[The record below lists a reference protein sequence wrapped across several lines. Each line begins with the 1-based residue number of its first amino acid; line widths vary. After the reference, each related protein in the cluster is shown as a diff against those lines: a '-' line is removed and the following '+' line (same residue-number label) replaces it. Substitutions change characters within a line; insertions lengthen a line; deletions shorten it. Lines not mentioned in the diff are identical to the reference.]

1 MGTENKIQKSD
12 ADADRVREESLVA
25 LVKSM
30 QVELARAL
38 PRHLTADRMARIV
51 TTTLRQD
58 SMKPKGLKIIECD
71 RWSFAG
77 AVMTAASLGL
87 EVNTPLGHAYLIPR
101 NIKGYNTCT
110 LQIGYQGLLQL
121 ARQSGQ
127 IDAIWGHAVY
137 QGDHFVQRLGLENT
151 FEHEPKGEEDP
162 KKLTHVYA
170 CARLK
175 NVKEPVFVILTRKQ
189 VDAARARGG
198 DRGFSPWDTDY
209 VAMAQKTALRRLC
222 KWLPLSLEMAQA
234 VQLDEVQ
241 ERGNR
246 QVRTFAAIPE
256 IGEALEARGML
267 TEGEPADDDG
277 PESDEPKPTK
287 AQAVEAEI
295 LGSKKPASSPKNAR
309 PAEPEVDAL
318 TSQANRERL
327 LDAMEAVQTP
337 QALLAVGNET
347 GKTPLLDSDR
357 EFLRQAYAANLQRV
371 KAPKSSPV
379 ATEDDDDV
387 AALLGEVGGAQ

>member
-1 MGTENKIQKSD
+1 MGTEAIQKRNPA
-12 ADADRVREESLVA
+12 ADKEAGLVE

-38 PRHLTADRMARIV
+38 PKHLTADRMARIV

-58 SMKPKGLKIIECD
+58 AMKPSGLRIIDCD

-87 EVNTPLGHAYLIPR
+87 EVNTPLQHAYLIPR
-101 NIKGYNTCT
+101 KIKGENTCT

-198 DRGFSPWDTDY
+198 ERGFSPWDTDY

-246 QVRTFAAIPE
+246 QVRSFAAIPE

-267 TEGEPADDDG
+267 TEGEPADDEA
-277 PESDEPKPTK
+277 PESDDPKPTK

-295 LGSKKPASSPKNAR
+295 LGGKKPASAPKNAK
-309 PAEPEVDAL
+309 PAEPDADPEA
-318 TSQANRERL
+318 SQVLREAL
-327 LDAMEAVQTP
+327 AEQMAEASTLQELQDAGT
-337 QALLAVGNET
+337 AVGKAHLTQED
-347 GKTPLLDSDR
+347 KDS
-357 EFLRQAYAANLQRV
+357 LRAYYAQNLKRIN
-371 KAPKSSPV
+371 ASKSSPR
-379 ATEDDDDV
+379 ATEREP
-387 AALLGEVGGAQ
+387 GED